1 MTGQNI
7 RQVLDQTENSDIF
20 KINLN
25 CLKKEFKFKEL
36 PAEDIWKVKMMKE
49 ITDLKQ
55 NVLVL
60 DNSDENDDTE
70 VDKFTTDEL
79 NEIMEY
85 LATC

>member
-1 MTGQNI
+1 MY
-7 RQVLDQTENSDIF
+7 LF
-20 KINLN
+20 
-25 CLKKEFKFKEL
+25 
-36 PAEDIWKVKMMKE
+36 
-49 ITDLKQ
+49 
-55 NVLVL
+55 